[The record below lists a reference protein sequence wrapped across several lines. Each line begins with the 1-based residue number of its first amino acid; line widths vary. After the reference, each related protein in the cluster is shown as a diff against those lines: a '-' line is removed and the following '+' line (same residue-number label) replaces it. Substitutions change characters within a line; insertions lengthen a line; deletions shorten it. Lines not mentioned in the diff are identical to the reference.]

1 MPKSKRAPRAV
12 ERALEDGAEL
22 ILAWGGDGMVQR
34 CVDALKGAQVPLAI
48 VPAGTSNLF
57 ATNLGIERDIAQA
70 VQVALLGDR
79 RRLDVGRFNGERF
92 AVMAGAG
99 FDAAMIKAADGLKD
113 RLGRAAYVLG
123 GAANLQ
129 AASFE
134 AKIKVDGTR
143 WYKGPASC
151 ILLGN
156 VGDVFGGIEVFAD
169 AQPDDGLLDV
179 GVLTSDGPVQLA
191 RAVARTALGSAEKS
205 PFVRVTQARSVRVKL
220 DRKVPYELDGGDRT
234 KVKSFKVDVEPGA
247 ITVCVPRA
255 ARGGRERDEVERG
268 HPIRGPPRQG
278 ETRGRRRRRIEAA
291 RLARACGPRRPRAR
305 LPASSACSR
314 SSSRSAT
321 AARRP
326 TSRGR

>member
-1 MPKSKRAPRAV
+1 MKLAVVAHAGKTIGGGLPELRRTLADKGVVDPLWIEVPKSKRAPKAVARAV
-12 ERALEDGAEL
+12 KEGAEL

-34 CVDALKGAQVPLAI
+34 CVDALRDTDAALAI

-70 VQVALLGDR
+70 VEVALLGDR
-79 RRLDVGRFNGERF
+79 RRLDVGCFNGERF

-99 FDAAMIKAADGLKD
+99 FDAAMIKGSDNLKD
-113 RLGRAAYVLG
+113 RFGRAAYVLG
-123 GAANLQ
+123 GAANMK
-129 AASFE
+129 AKSFE
-134 AKIKVDGTR
+134 ATIKVDGSR

-156 VGDVFGGIEVFAD
+156 VGDLFGGIEVFAD

-179 GVLTSDGPVQLA
+179 GVLTSEGPLQLA
-191 RAVARTALGSAEKS
+191 RAVARTALGRAHKS

-234 KVKSFKVDVEPGA
+234 KVRSFKVDVEPGA

-255 ARGGRERDEVERG
+255 GRGGS
-268 HPIRGPPRQG
+268 
-278 ETRGRRRRRIEAA
+278 AA
-291 RLARACGPRRPRAR
+291 R
-305 LPASSACSR
+305 
-314 SSSRSAT
+314 
-321 AARRP
+321 
-326 TSRGR
+326 